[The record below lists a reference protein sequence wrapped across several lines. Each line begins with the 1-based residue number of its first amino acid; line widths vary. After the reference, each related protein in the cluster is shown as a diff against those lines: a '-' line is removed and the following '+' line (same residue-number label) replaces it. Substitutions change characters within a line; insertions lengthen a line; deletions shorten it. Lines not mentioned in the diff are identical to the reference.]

1 MTLCLKALVEFTTR
15 AYSKDSDLHAHLHS
29 QIRVLVFRLKK
40 CLTFD
45 YPFGCNL
52 FFYKPQAVEQI
63 ADKIAYH
70 HDFHETA

>member
-15 AYSKDSDLHAHLHS
+15 TYSEDSDLHAHLHS

-40 CLTFD
+40 RLTLD
-45 YPFGCNL
+45 YPFGCTI
-52 FFYKPQAVEQI
+52 FRKRQAVEQI

-70 HDFHETA
+70 HDFNETA